1 MAKKTSAKKNNAT
14 FSVSPITG
22 NSKANTTPRRRSS
35 GGPGFAPGSRPDVIT
50 QSGRNVFKNGKLVG
64 SYADA
69 DKAAAAA
76 TEFNTNKQNIA
87 GDTGGETFRTLNRT
101 NKGTQTGKAN
111 LAGISENMAA
121 RGFLPTVAPGTRANP
136 APRITGA
143 LKADQYMEK
152 YGGRTSTDPM
162 ARIKAEQAAIGPSQA
177 LEDKALEDALKSGAE
192 GGANNSMPMGTD
204 IPGKLD
210 TEPGFRQLLQEQVY
224 SRAYGKPY
232 DPYPD
237 QARAG
242 AVEDVAATDEGD
254 TSTTAETGD
263 LTAAADTSTDIT
275 SDDYLSELATR
286 FGIDLSVLTPS
297 QAADTE
303 VSTADTSA
311 VDTEIDELADAQ
323 YNADAIEEAYAA
335 DIASIESD
343 KEAERAAA
351 RDAADARYK
360 ERMSE
365 FAALGGNPSSSGG
378 AALENERQVLLE
390 KFLSQIDSEEATE
403 KATAAATR
411 SAGLSA
417 ANAARMTYLES
428 KRKNT
433 VDSEQTLYDRKRQS
447 VSDAISNM
455 NSVMDMM
462 ETGQRLT
469 NTERDN
475 TVSSL
480 KTLLDNFG
488 ATALDGMNP
497 TDLRKFEKAL
507 GVSSGTLR
515 SAIAAMKAAAAKE
528 NVEPPELRD
537 VSGSLYQL
545 VYNETTG
552 MWVPSLLIAKSTG
565 SSGGSS
571 SGSGSRGGTTS
582 VGSIAVTDALKKA
595 AIAAYGE
602 AYGDSASSWV
612 NLSSDDQEALISNY
626 IYLGG
631 TEDRSVNPFAQSR
644 TAAEETYGSDSS
656 GWESFLGDDEE
667 ETAASTETYG
677 PTAPTTSSAWDSYG
691 ISDPFDGISW

>member
-22 NSKANTTPRRRSS
+22 NSKANTTPARRS
-35 GGPGFAPGSRPDVIT
+35 GGGAGFAPGSRPDVIT

-64 SYADA
+64 TYADA

-101 NKGTQTGKAN
+101 NKGTQTGKTN
-111 LAGISENMAA
+111 LAAISENMAA

-136 APRITGA
+136 SPKITGA

-162 ARIKAEQAAIGPSQA
+162 TRIKAEQAAIGPSKA

-237 QARAG
+237 QART
-242 AVEDVAATDEGD
+242 DVA
-254 TSTTAETGD
+254 TAEDTTVAEDSGLETDTTTGDLSITGD
-263 LTAAADTSTDIT
+263 LTGDN
-275 SDDYLSELATR
+275 YLQDLATR
-286 FGIDLSVLTPS
+286 FGIDLSVLTPE
-297 QAADTE
+297 QATDAE

-311 VDTEIDELADAQ
+311 IDTEIDSLADSQ
-323 YNADAIEEAYAA
+323 YDTDAIEEAYDAE
-335 DIASIESD
+335 IASIEAD
-343 KEAERAAA
+343 KAQERKAAE
-351 RDAADARYK
+351 DAAQSRYM
-360 ERMSE
+360 ERMAE
-365 FAALGGNPSSSGG
+365 LAALGGNPSSSAG
-378 AALENERQVLLE
+378 ASLENERQMLLD
-390 KFLSQIDSEEATE
+390 KFLSQIDSEEATA

-417 ANAARMTYLES
+417 ANTARMTYLEN
-428 KRKNT
+428 KRKNA

-515 SAIAAMKAAAAKE
+515 SAIAAMKSAAAKE
-528 NVEPPELRD
+528 GEKPELRD
-537 VSGSLYQL
+537 VNGSLYQL
-545 VYNETTG
+545 VYNATTG
-552 MWVPSLLIAKSTG
+552 TWMPTLLIAKAKTSSGGGSG
-565 SSGGSS
+565 SSGGG
-571 SGSGSRGGTTS
+571 GSTS
-582 VGSIAVTDALKKA
+582 VGGIEMTDALKKA

-602 AYGDSASSWV
+602 AYGDSASAWV
-612 NLSSDDQEALISNY
+612 NLSGEDQEALISNY

-631 TEDRSVNPFAQSR
+631 TEDRSYNPFAQSR
-644 TAAEETYGSDSS
+644 SNAEETYGSNSQSVLQDFIDE
-656 GWESFLGDDEE
+656 GMATEE
-667 ETAASTETYG
+667 EPVSTETYG
-677 PTAPTTSSAWDSYG
+677 PTAPTSTSAWASYG
-691 ISDPFDGISW
+691 IDDPFAGVSW